1 MTYQGGGISGGVE
14 ATAKLFGGSE
24 VFRRTYREG
33 MGLVEEAAAYLDG
46 PGREQAKDLPRMAA
60 LAYAAESM
68 RVTTR
73 LMQVAAW
80 LLVQKAVHEGE
91 MTPDEAAQEKY
102 RLSGQPVARAKPLQ
116 GADMLP
122 ADLLALM
129 EKSVRIYDRIERLDR
144 QLHEEPV
151 ASDAPKPEE
160 TASGSPL
167 ASQFA
172 QVEAFFQETLE
183 KDRPN
188 HERH

>member
-1 MTYQGGGISGGVE
+1 MTYQGGDISSGAK

-33 MGLVEEAAAYLDG
+33 MDLVEEAAAYLDG
-46 PGREQAKDLPRMAA
+46 EGREQAKHLPRMAA

-91 MTPDEAAQEKY
+91 MTPEEAAQEKY
-102 RLSGQPVARAKPLQ
+102 RLSGHSVARAKPLQ
-116 GADMLP
+116 GADLLP
-122 ADLLALM
+122 GGLRSLM
-129 EKSVRIYDRIERLDR
+129 EKSVRTFERIERLDR

-151 ASDAPKPEE
+151 AGDVRKEE
-160 TASGSPL
+160 EPGSPL
-167 ASQFA
+167 AAQFA
-172 QVEAFFQETLE
+172 QVEAFFQETVERDL
-183 KDRPN
+183 PG
-188 HERH
+188 HERR